1 MEGDYLEL
9 RAENLC
15 YRVGERQ
22 LLQNIS
28 LSVRSGE
35 AIGLWGASGAGKTT
49 LLLALRG
56 VLQHYGI
63 GCLQGRVL
71 LDGSSVASHPY
82 ESLGAELA
90 LLFQDADMQVF
101 SATVWDEIAFGLE
114 NFRWPVEKIHQRTAQ
129 VLEELGIT
137 PLAQVSPR
145 ELSGGQKKL
154 VALAALLALRPR
166 VLLLDEPLASLDA
179 SERGR
184 ILAVL
189 EKLKQ
194 QGMALVLAGHAW
206 EAAAL
211 VDHMFFLV
219 EGKIAGDKPGKDIFS
234 DGALLGRCRLMPP
247 PFVAFLQA
255 MGWPAEDFFHR
266 EKCWQRLKEAGYLA

>member
-1 MEGDYLEL
+1 MEL

-22 LLQNIS
+22 LLRNIS

-35 AIGLWGASGAGKTT
+35 AVGLWGASGAGKTT

-56 VLQHYGI
+56 VLQHYGM
-63 GCLQGRVL
+63 GYLEGRVL
-71 LDGSSVASHPY
+71 LDGSPAASRPY
-82 ESLGAELA
+82 ERLGAELA

-101 SATVWDEIAFGLE
+101 SAAVWDEIAFGLE
-114 NFRWPVEKIHQRTAQ
+114 NFCRPVEEIRRRTAQ
-129 VLEELGIT
+129 VLEELGLT
-137 PLAQVSPR
+137 PLAQACPR

-154 VALAALLALRPR
+154 VALAALLVLRPR

-179 SERGR
+179 SERVR

-189 EKLKQ
+189 EKLKR
-194 QGMALVLAGHAW
+194 QGMALVLAGHEW

-211 VDHMFFLV
+211 VDRMFFLAD
-219 EGKIAGDKPGKDIFS
+219 GRIAGEKPGKDIFS
-234 DGALLGRCRLMPP
+234 DMALLDACGLLPP
-247 PFVAFLQA
+247 PFAVFVQA
-255 MGWPAEDFFHR
+255 MGWPPEDFFHR
-266 EKCWQRLKEAGYLA
+266 ERCWQRLKEAGYLA